1 MPVED
6 LDFLYKN
13 SVKENLIVLIDSQ
26 KRDQYRWNEP
36 NDFQINF
43 TEPFKFI
50 YGIDVLDV
58 TIPRTMYSI
67 ETHNN
72 NVTFKVGHGKLTD
85 TSQYV
90 SLSIDERDYTISEY
104 IDELNLM
111 LNDYNLTAE
120 VPITKVSENRKSVLM
135 FTNTENP
142 PKPFVFNM
150 KTSSM
155 ADNLGFNQVSSSKY
169 NNMYQSID
177 YDLNLYASVPT
188 DKIKYSIDFLYDEF
202 TTEINTFMQ
211 ILFHNDD
218 KPIDDELEEIE
229 NAQIFSDVSAVL
241 EDVGQFVSFFIN
253 GITIVNNK
261 ESLRDQPFSIY
272 EIDLSDVKTKN
283 ERDTILELF
292 VQTLKISANEDNM
305 FNLHTLDTLKQY
317 NITLLT
323 SQNDIYKFDEHNSFT
338 VDETKSDYT
347 FKLIPIKNK
356 GNVLHYIYSP
366 KLHTVN
372 IKYDLTFISSFQL
385 TSTGVLKLYG
395 ERYVTIHCD
404 NIENHLRGSMMF
416 NDYSPGLALVNLGV
430 QGYSQSRNDFY
441 GVVYKEFH
449 PIGKL
454 NHLRFTVRRSD
465 GLLYDFKNVN
475 WHMLISVKYY
485 VMKNVRKFSTSIL
498 NPNYNINFLEYQT
511 NSQRIKDRLGNSS
524 DNSDEYDSDDE
535 SDHDIDDVEFRD
547 TYLTPER
554 YLKEK
559 MESYNSE
566 TDANSDTDSDE

>member
-13 SVKENLIVLIDSQ
+13 SVKENIIVLIDSQ
-26 KRDQYRWNEP
+26 KRDQHRWNEP

-72 NVTFKVGHGKLTD
+72 SVTFKVGHGKLTD
-85 TSQYV
+85 TSHYV
-90 SLSIDERDYTISEY
+90 SVSLDERDYTISEY

-111 LNDYNLTAE
+111 LNGYNLTAE

-135 FTNTENP
+135 FTNNQNP

-188 DKIKYSIDFLYDEF
+188 DKNKYSIDFLYDES
-202 TTEINTFMQ
+202 TTEIKSFMQ
-211 ILFHNDD
+211 ILFHNDP
-218 KPIDDELEEIE
+218 KPIDNDLENIE
-229 NAQIFSDVSAVL
+229 DAQIFSDVSAVL
-241 EDVGQFVSFFIN
+241 EDVGQLVSFFIN

-261 ESLRDQPFSIY
+261 ESLSDQPFCIY
-272 EIDLSDVKTKN
+272 EIDLSDVKTVV
-283 ERDTILELF
+283 ERNTKISSF
-292 VQTLKISANEDNM
+292 VQTLEINANENNM
-305 FNLHTLDTLKQY
+305 YNLNTLDVFEPY

-323 SQNDIYKFDEHNSFT
+323 SQNDIYKFNEHNSFT

-347 FKLIPIKNK
+347 FNLIPIKNK

-366 KLHTVN
+366 KLQTVN
-372 IKYDLTFISSFQL
+372 IKYDLTYISSFQL

-441 GVVYKEFH
+441 GVIYKEFH

-465 GLLYDFKNVN
+465 GYLYDFKNVN
-475 WHMLISVKYY
+475 WHMLISIKYY
-485 VMKNVRKFSTSIL
+485 VMKNVREFKTSIL

-524 DNSDEYDSDDE
+524 DNSSDEYDSDE
-535 SDHDIDDVEFRD
+535 KSDHDIDDVEFRD
-547 TYLTPER
+547 TYLTQER
-554 YLKEK
+554 YLKQK
-559 MESYNSE
+559 MEYYNSE
-566 TDANSDTDSDE
+566 TDADSDE